1 MTLRVGS
8 RGLSLPEI
16 LVAFLIVTV
25 ATLALVSVRT
35 FLLKGQQK
43 AQGQQ
48 IATTL
53 ASSVMTEVE
62 AAIGED
68 FDRNLAD
75 LLIDTTGWPD
85 GYEYELFQTVEG
97 PQLQR
102 ADVLIRWRD
111 EQGTQEYRLWTKFA
125 RD

>member
-1 MTLRVGS
+1 MRSLGRAN
-8 RGLSLPEI
+8 GLSLPEI

-35 FLLKGQQK
+35 FLLKGQKK

-53 ASSVMTEVE
+53 ATTVMTEVE
-62 AAIGED
+62 AAVTED

-75 LLIDTTGWPD
+75 LVIDTTDWPD
-85 GYEYELFQTVEG
+85 GYDYELFQTVEG
-97 PQLQR
+97 PRLQR
-102 ADVLIRWRD
+102 VDVLISWRD
-111 EQGTQEYRLWTKFA
+111 EQGSREYRLWTKFA
-125 RD
+125 RN

>member
-1 MTLRVGS
+1 MIHPNRT

-35 FLLKGQQK
+35 FLLKGQKK
-43 AQGQQ
+43 AHGQQ
-48 IATTL
+48 LATTL

-62 AAIGED
+62 AAIHED

-75 LLIDTTGWPD
+75 LDIDTTDWPD

-102 ADVLIRWRD
+102 TDVLLRWRD

-125 RD
+125 RN